1 MHSAIQHFRSNIE
14 RVRAI
19 GGLYEA
25 LSRLTT
31 SAVDTT
37 DILRA
42 QIVLAVS
49 ALDHYIHEA
58 TRTGMLEVFNGLR
71 PPTNAFGRFHVPIE
85 AAMLGI
91 ANFGTSS
98 WFESEIREKHG
109 FLAFQHPD
117 KIADAIRLFSPC
129 ELWPRVATGLGVPTQ
144 DLKNRLKLIVERRN
158 KIAHE
163 ADLDPSYPGIRWP
176 ITPADAESTVKFI
189 EDICEAIH
197 SVITELQCPTSPS

>member
-1 MHSAIQHFRSNIE
+1 MHNAIQHFRSNIE
-14 RVRAI
+14 RVRAL

-49 ALDHYIHEA
+49 ALDHYIHEL
-58 TRTGMLEVFNGLR
+58 TRLGMLEIFDGLR
-71 PPTNAFGRFHVPIE
+71 PSTTAFARFQVTID
-85 AAMLGI
+85 AAMAGI
-91 ANFGTSS
+91 AGSGGSS

-109 FLAFQHPD
+109 FMAFQHPD
-117 KIADAIRLFSPC
+117 KVADAIRLFSTC
-129 ELWPRVATGLGVPTQ
+129 ELWPQVSIKLGLSAQ
-144 DLKNRLKLIVERRN
+144 DVKNRLRLIVERRN

-163 ADLDPSYPGIRWP
+163 ADLDPSYPGTRWP
-176 ITPADAESTVKFI
+176 ISSADAGATVKFI

-197 SVITELQCPTSPS
+197 SVIT